1 MQEPLESWRQGSGRA
16 FHDERDEPISTGRR
30 DADSQEARVPGA
42 TTMTPM
48 TRHCATGALRSRFG
62 LRPADCN

>member
-1 MQEPLESWRQGSGRA
+1 LQV
-16 FHDERDEPISTGRR
+16 
-30 DADSQEARVPGA
+30 ARVPGA

-62 LRPADCN
+62 LRAADCN